1 MRREAPDP
9 EPPILGQGTWR
20 SIEFQATVALAAMLT
35 PLNSTLLAVGLPA
48 IRSHF
53 DVGVGEMTLLIS
65 VYLVAVAAMQPV
77 SGRLGDAFGSIR
89 MMMLG
94 LVLLIAISAVS
105 ALATNF
111 PMLILMRGLQ
121 GAATALV
128 LPNGI
133 AVLRKRTPSARLGT
147 VLGMNGAALSIAAA
161 VGPVVG
167 GALLLAGDWRL
178 LFLVNVPLSVLAIA
192 MLLRVTPDAGQ
203 GRATLNIDL
212 PSLGALVL
220 VFASA
225 VLIGSA
231 TRVENPAFLIV
242 GGALLPITMGAYWL
256 RSRWGGSIVEFRF
269 FRARNFRGAATSQ
282 GLTNLVMYSFLV
294 SLPLYLVDPLRV
306 ERRAVS
312 PGLPGNVPPPLSFSA
327 ARASPGRLAVT
338 ITSVPPSS
346 DRRTGPMRR
355 SLAGLRNT
363 RLIARR
369 QLGAI
374 RQDGYV
380 VFLLGLVVAL
390 GLVAALGARHHA
402 ANETEQRDR
411 YQAMVDR
418 QWVEQPERHPHR
430 VIHYGFLV
438 FREQAPLE
446 FVDPGVSDY
455 AGTSLYLEG
464 HRPETRPTSARRVMP
479 PGCRAS
485 DA

>member
-1 MRREAPDP
+1 MRPQALDR

-203 GRATLNIDL
+203 GRATLHIDL

-242 GGALLPITMGAYWL
+242 GGALLPVTLGAYWL

-294 SLPLYLVDPLRV
+294 SLPLYLVDLR
-306 ERRAVS
+306 
-312 PGLPGNVPPPLSFSA
+312 
-327 ARASPGRLAVT
+327 
-338 ITSVPPSS
+338 
-346 DRRTGPMRR
+346 
-355 SLAGLRNT
+355 
-363 RLIARR
+363 
-369 QLGAI
+369 
-374 RQDGYV
+374 
-380 VFLLGLVVAL
+380 
-390 GLVAALGARHHA
+390 
-402 ANETEQRDR
+402 
-411 YQAMVDR
+411 
-418 QWVEQPERHPHR
+418 
-430 VIHYGFLV
+430 
-438 FREQAPLE
+438 
-446 FVDPGVSDY
+446 GVSDQVVSLVLFSLMAAMIALSPVGGALTDRVGRRPLLLGGGFAIAAATVALMLLFDDPPLAAIIGPLVGVGIGLGISGPARSSAALEAWPRDVAGSVSGTFSMMRY
-455 AGTSLYLEG
+455 AGAIIGAAVIAALLGPDPGEGAFRLLTVVLAGAAIVNIFASLEIRDRPGEAPDESLEPG
-464 HRPETRPTSARRVMP
+464 APALERPRP
-479 PGCRAS
+479 
-485 DA
+485 

>member
-94 LVLLIAISAVS
+94 LVLLIAISTVS
-105 ALATNF
+105 ALATSF

-294 SLPLYLVDPLRV
+294 SLPLYLVDLR
-306 ERRAVS
+306 
-312 PGLPGNVPPPLSFSA
+312 
-327 ARASPGRLAVT
+327 
-338 ITSVPPSS
+338 
-346 DRRTGPMRR
+346 
-355 SLAGLRNT
+355 
-363 RLIARR
+363 
-369 QLGAI
+369 
-374 RQDGYV
+374 
-380 VFLLGLVVAL
+380 
-390 GLVAALGARHHA
+390 
-402 ANETEQRDR
+402 
-411 YQAMVDR
+411 
-418 QWVEQPERHPHR
+418 
-430 VIHYGFLV
+430 
-438 FREQAPLE
+438 
-446 FVDPGVSDY
+446 GVSDQVVSLVLFSLMAAMIALSPVGGALTDRVGRRPLLLGGGFAIAAATVALMLLFDDPPLAAIIGPLVGVGIGLGISGPARSSAALEAWPRDV
-455 AGTSLYLEG
+455 AGSVSGTFSMMRYGGAIIGAAVIAALLGPDPGEGAFRLLTVVLAGAAIANIFVSLEIRDRPGEAADDSLEAG
-464 HRPETRPTSARRVMP
+464 APAPERP
-479 PGCRAS
+479 
-485 DA
+485 

>member
-1 MRREAPDP
+1 MRPEALDP

-111 PMLILMRGLQ
+111 AMLILMRGLQ

-203 GRATLNIDL
+203 GRATLHIDL

-242 GGALLPITMGAYWL
+242 GGALLPVTMGAYWL

-294 SLPLYLVDPLRV
+294 SLPLYLVDLR
-306 ERRAVS
+306 
-312 PGLPGNVPPPLSFSA
+312 
-327 ARASPGRLAVT
+327 
-338 ITSVPPSS
+338 
-346 DRRTGPMRR
+346 
-355 SLAGLRNT
+355 
-363 RLIARR
+363 
-369 QLGAI
+369 
-374 RQDGYV
+374 
-380 VFLLGLVVAL
+380 
-390 GLVAALGARHHA
+390 
-402 ANETEQRDR
+402 
-411 YQAMVDR
+411 
-418 QWVEQPERHPHR
+418 
-430 VIHYGFLV
+430 
-438 FREQAPLE
+438 
-446 FVDPGVSDY
+446 GVSDQVVSLVLFSLMAAMIALSPVGGALTDRVGRRPLLLGGGFAIAAATVALMLLFEDPPLAAIIGPLVGVGIGLGISGPARSSAALEAWPRDVAGSVSGTFSMMRY
-455 AGTSLYLEG
+455 AGAIIGAAVIAALLGPDPGEGAFRLLTVVLAGAAIANIFVSLEIRDRPSEAGDESLETG
-464 HRPETRPTSARRVMP
+464 APALERPRP
-479 PGCRAS
+479 
-485 DA
+485 

>member
-1 MRREAPDP
+1 MRPEALDP

-111 PMLILMRGLQ
+111 AMLILMRGLQ

-167 GALLLAGDWRL
+167 GMLLLAGDWRL

-242 GGALLPITMGAYWL
+242 GGALLPVTMAAYWL

-294 SLPLYLVDPLRV
+294 SLPLYLVDLR
-306 ERRAVS
+306 
-312 PGLPGNVPPPLSFSA
+312 
-327 ARASPGRLAVT
+327 
-338 ITSVPPSS
+338 
-346 DRRTGPMRR
+346 
-355 SLAGLRNT
+355 
-363 RLIARR
+363 
-369 QLGAI
+369 
-374 RQDGYV
+374 
-380 VFLLGLVVAL
+380 
-390 GLVAALGARHHA
+390 
-402 ANETEQRDR
+402 
-411 YQAMVDR
+411 
-418 QWVEQPERHPHR
+418 
-430 VIHYGFLV
+430 
-438 FREQAPLE
+438 
-446 FVDPGVSDY
+446 GVSDQVVSLVLFSLMAAMIALSPVGGALTDRVGRRPLLLGGGFAIAAATVALMLLFEDPPLAAIIGPLVGVGIGLGISGPARSSAALEAWPRDVAGSVSGTFSMMRY
-455 AGTSLYLEG
+455 AGAIIGAAVIAALLGPDPGEGAFRLLTVVLAGAAIANIFVSLEIRDRPGEAGDEALETG
-464 HRPETRPTSARRVMP
+464 APALERPRP
-479 PGCRAS
+479 
-485 DA
+485 

>member
-111 PMLILMRGLQ
+111 AMLILMRGLQ

-167 GALLLAGDWRL
+167 GMLLLAGDWRL

-242 GGALLPITMGAYWL
+242 GGALLPVTMGAYWL

-294 SLPLYLVDPLRV
+294 SLPLYLVDLR
-306 ERRAVS
+306 
-312 PGLPGNVPPPLSFSA
+312 
-327 ARASPGRLAVT
+327 
-338 ITSVPPSS
+338 
-346 DRRTGPMRR
+346 
-355 SLAGLRNT
+355 
-363 RLIARR
+363 
-369 QLGAI
+369 
-374 RQDGYV
+374 
-380 VFLLGLVVAL
+380 
-390 GLVAALGARHHA
+390 
-402 ANETEQRDR
+402 
-411 YQAMVDR
+411 
-418 QWVEQPERHPHR
+418 
-430 VIHYGFLV
+430 
-438 FREQAPLE
+438 
-446 FVDPGVSDY
+446 GVSDQVVSLVLFSLMAAMIALSPVGGALTDRVGRRPLLLGGGFAIAAATVALMLLFEDPPLAAIIGPLVGVGIGLGISGPARSSAALEAWPRDVAGSVSGTFSMMRY
-455 AGTSLYLEG
+455 AGAIIGAAVIAALLGPDPGEGAFRLLTVVLAGAAIANIFVSLEIRDRPSEAGDESLETG
-464 HRPETRPTSARRVMP
+464 APALERPRP
-479 PGCRAS
+479 
-485 DA
+485 